1 MKKENTNKPSKS
13 EQEKIE
19 LSDLPMA
26 KVTRTKRL
34 SLVWFVPLIALLAGA
49 WLTIKV
55 FNEKGPEIK
64 ISFNS
69 AEGFE
74 VGKTRVR
81 FKDVDVGKVK
91 NIQLDGALEKVIV
104 TVELSKAIGKHLN
117 ENSNFWAVRPRISA
131 KGISGLS
138 TLISGVYIVMDPGV
152 AETSDKPKVFIG
164 LEEPP
169 QIPSS
174 AEGKSFALRTTQ
186 LGSLDIGSPVYYRQ
200 IQVGEVINYKLHES
214 GDHVNLNIFI
224 RAPYDHLVQINS
236 RFWNSSGFDLNIGAD
251 GINAHIES
259 LTALIGGG
267 IVFDTPH
274 NLSAGEAADEGKEY
288 FLYPD
293 VASINDKTPSLK
305 LEYVLYFED
314 SLRGLNI
321 GAPVEFRGTTVGKL
335 LDKETRIDP
344 ISLNVQIP
352 VLIEIYPERLSLQDD
367 AIDPSEVIENM
378 VSRGLK
384 ASLKTGNLLTGQLY
398 IELEFDEKG
407 EPDRIRDTG
416 YYAKFPTAP
425 GQFGELTRSI
435 SNIASKLEN
444 MPLDDVVN
452 NLNETILEFK
462 QLVAAPE
469 NKQSLK
475 NLEKMLAEISETS
488 HKFGHLADS
497 YASMSPKL
505 NKALDSA
512 DTTLLSAEQAMKDV
526 GVTLAKMNETL
537 TETAGSFSEDSAF
550 HYKLR
555 VLMDELTEA
564 SRSLNALVDTIQR
577 KPDALIFG
585 K

>member
-1 MKKENTNKPSKS
+1 MKKENTNKTSNSVLGK
-13 EQEKIE
+13 EKIE
-19 LSDLPMA
+19 LSDLPTA

-34 SLVWFVPLIALLAGA
+34 SLVWFVPLIALLAGG

-55 FNEKGPEIK
+55 LNEKGPEIK
-64 ISFNS
+64 ISFSS

-81 FKDVDVGKVK
+81 YKDVDVGKVK
-91 NIQLDGALEKVIV
+91 KIQLDNDLEKVII
-104 TVELSKAIGKHLN
+104 TVELSKAMGKHLN
-117 ENSNFWAVRPRISA
+117 ENSKFWAVRPRISA

-152 AETSDKPKVFIG
+152 RGEEDKPKVFIG

-174 AEGKSFALRTTQ
+174 AEGKSFALKTIQ

-214 GDHVNLNIFI
+214 GKHVNLNIFI
-224 RAPYDHLVQINS
+224 RTPYDHLVQKNS
-236 RFWNSSGFDLNIGAD
+236 RFWNSSGFDLSVGAD
-251 GINAHIES
+251 GINAHVES

-267 IVFDTPH
+267 IVFDTPR
-274 NLSAGEAADEGKEY
+274 NLAAGEIAEEGKEF
-288 FLYPD
+288 FLYPNI
-293 VASINDKTPSLK
+293 ASINDKTPSLK
-305 LEYVLYFED
+305 LEYVLYFDET
-314 SLRGLNI
+314 LRGLNI
-321 GAPVEFRGTTVGKL
+321 GAPVEFRGTEVGRI

-344 ISLNVQIP
+344 ISLGVKIP
-352 VLIEIYPERLSLQDD
+352 VLIELYPERLSLQDE
-367 AIDPSEVIENM
+367 AIDPSEVIESM
-378 VSRGLK
+378 VAKGLK

-398 IELEFDEKG
+398 VELEFDEKG
-407 EPDRIRDTG
+407 TPGMIQDTG

-425 GQFGELTRSI
+425 GQFGQITRSI
-435 SNIASKLEN
+435 ASLATKFEN

-469 NKQSLK
+469 NKESLK
-475 NLEKMLAEISETS
+475 NLETMLEEISTAS
-488 HKFGHLADS
+488 KKFGHLADS
-497 YASMSPKL
+497 FSSTSPNL
-505 NKALDSA
+505 NKTLSSA
-512 DTTLLSAEQAMKDV
+512 NQTMKDV
-526 GVTLAKMNETL
+526 SETLANMNTTL
-537 TETAGSFSEDSAF
+537 TDTAGSFSEDSTF

-564 SRSLNALVDTIQR
+564 SRSLNALVDTLQR
-577 KPDALIFG
+577 KPDSIIFG